1 MLFGK
6 KMKKR
11 LVLLAVLV
19 LAALLVFGCTRGGND
34 YQTGYAAYGQPA
46 QGGAPQGYVGGGC
59 AVAGP
64 EPGNVE
70 ISDPIAAA

>member
-1 MLFGK
+1 M
-6 KMKKR
+6 R
-11 LVLLAVLV
+11 RTLVLMVVLA
-19 LAALLVFGCTRGGND
+19 LAALLVFGCSKD
-34 YQTGYAAYGQPA
+34 QTGYASYGQPA
-46 QGGAPQGYVGGGC
+46 YQGGAQQGYVGGGC

>member
-1 MLFGK
+1 M
-6 KMKKR
+6 R
-11 LVLLAVLV
+11 RTLVLIVVLA
-19 LAALLVFGCTRGGND
+19 LAALLIIGCSKGGND

-46 QGGAPQGYVGGGC
+46 QGGAQQGYVGGGC

-64 EPGNVE
+64 EPSNVE

>member
-1 MLFGK
+1 M
-6 KMKKR
+6 R
-11 LVLLAVLV
+11 RTLVLLVVLA
-19 LAALLVFGCTRGGND
+19 LAALLVFGCSKGD
-34 YQTGYAAYGQPA
+34 QTGYASYGQPA
-46 QGGAPQGYVGGGC
+46 YQGGAGQGYVGGGC

>member
-1 MLFGK
+1 M
-6 KMKKR
+6 R
-11 LVLLAVLV
+11 RTLVLLVVLA
-19 LAALLVFGCTRGGND
+19 LAALLVFGCSKGD
-34 YQTGYAAYGQPA
+34 QTGYASYGQPA
-46 QGGAPQGYVGGGC
+46 YQGGAQQGYVGGGC